1 MLILELGIILV
12 GIVTIFVKNAT
23 SNGGDA
29 SRVGKIKRKDTPPL
43 NNNCTI
49 TDAGRVAPIRDSVLC
64 LRYGI
69 SCRHSRSNV
78 WRISGSSAIMRR
90 SSANGAALGLSGN
103 HKCK

>member
-1 MLILELGIILV
+1 MG
-12 GIVTIFVKNAT
+12 AT

-29 SRVGKIKRKDTPPL
+29 SRVGKIKRKDTQNPL
-43 NNNCTI
+43 NNTCTI

-69 SCRHSRSNV
+69 SCCHSRSNV

-90 SSANGAALGLSGN
+90 SSASGAALGLSGN